1 MLEVEEAI
9 RAAVLAEGARF
20 FKAMAETW
28 LPKRLGLERPEG
40 GKGKRTRKILTAF
53 GEIGLRR
60 AYVPGRGCPLDAAM
74 GLEGR
79 YTPKAAEMACHAAA
93 MHGSY
98 DKGEEALRVLSGLQI
113 AGRSLQRLVNRA
125 SPEMEKAGADRKPA
139 EPKAGQRSN
148 SQLDMTGVP
157 MRPEDLA
164 GTKGKEG
171 DPRKKQIK
179 VGTSFFQ
186 EQDGDGEWQIL
197 KSSLAHTVA
206 YETPVAFGER
216 LRDWERSRGLGETEV
231 HAVTGDGA
239 QWIWDLVAQWFPQ
252 AVQIVDFFH
261 ACEHLHEL
269 CRLLHPKDAAAA
281 DAVFAMRRRMLK
293 AHGARCL
300 IRYFEKH
307 AAKLSAKKKKEIH
320 AKLAYFRTNEKR
332 MEYGKFRKAG
342 LVIGSGVVEGSCRS
356 LVNQRADLSGQRWHP
371 EGALNVLRIRGM
383 VIDGIH
389 ESYWKKR
396 GRIPPCAA

>member
-1 MLEVEEAI
+1 MEVEESI
-9 RAAVLAEGARF
+9 RAAVLAEGTRF
-20 FKAMAETW
+20 FKTLAETW

-40 GKGKRTRKILTAF
+40 AKGKRTRKILTAF
-53 GEIGLRR
+53 GEVGVRR

-93 MHGSY
+93 MHGAY
-98 DKGEEALRVLSGLQI
+98 DKGEEALRVLSGLSV
-113 AGRSLQRLVNRA
+113 AGRSLQRLVNRV
-125 SPEMEKAGADRKPA
+125 SPKMEKAGADRKPA
-139 EPKAGQRSN
+139 EPQAGQRSN

-164 GTKGKEG
+164 GTKGKDG

-186 EQDGDGEWQIL
+186 EKGSDGEWRIL

-206 YETPVAFGER
+206 YETPVEFGER
-216 LRDWERSRGLGETEV
+216 LRDWERVRGLGTTSV
-231 HAVTGDGA
+231 HAVTADGA
-239 QWIWDLVAQWFPQ
+239 PWIWELAGQWFPQ

-269 CRLLHPKDAAAA
+269 CRLLHPKDSAAA
-281 DAVFAMRRRMLK
+281 DAVFTMRRRMLK
-293 AHGARCL
+293 AHGAGCL
-300 IRYFEKH
+300 IRYFEAH
-307 AAKLSAKKKKEIH
+307 AAKHPAKKEIA
-320 AKLAYFRTNEKR
+320 AKLAYFKTNEKR
-332 MEYGKFRKAG
+332 MEYGRFRKEG
-342 LVIGSGVVEGSCRS
+342 LVIGSGVVEGACRS

-383 VIDGIH
+383 IIDGIH
-389 ESYWKKR
+389 ENYWKKR
-396 GRIPPCAA
+396 GCIPPCVA